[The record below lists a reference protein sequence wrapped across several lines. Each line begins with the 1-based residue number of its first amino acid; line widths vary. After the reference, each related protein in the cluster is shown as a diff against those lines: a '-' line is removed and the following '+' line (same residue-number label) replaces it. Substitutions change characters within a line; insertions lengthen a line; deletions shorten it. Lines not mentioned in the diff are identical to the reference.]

1 MNYLGPKIRKESPLI
16 LKELINS
23 IQTKI
28 EVFQNSLKAKFILLL
43 LNDIRMNKN
52 LKSNPMERMEVIV
65 NWLKK

>member
-16 LKELINS
+16 LKELINA